1 MARAGS
7 QRKSG
12 FTYAEKWIIWG
23 VFCLLLGLS
32 TSRFT
37 VFAGLLLASAGISLI
52 VRKDK
57 LALGLVV
64 SILGLLT
71 VVFSKFLI

>member
-1 MARAGS
+1 MTSAENE
-7 QRKSG
+7 RKSG
-12 FTYAEKWIIWG
+12 FTDAEKWIIWG

-37 VFAGLLLASAGISLI
+37 VFAGLLLTSAGISLI
-52 VRKDK
+52 VKKDK
-57 LALGLVV
+57 LAMGIVV
-64 SILGLLT
+64 GIMGLLT

>member
-1 MARAGS
+1 M
-7 QRKSG
+7 
-12 FTYAEKWIIWG
+12 
-23 VFCLLLGLS
+23 LGLS

-52 VRKDK
+52 VKKDK